1 MKRLDCVGPWS
12 VIRKYR
18 INTLVPQNF
27 HAVIRTHLSSLE
39 NWVGG
44 LIMTYYFDI
53 LPLHPGPEHL
63 ESLTSYL
70 MLLAELN
77 GISSIDG
84 ISSPNFPQQDRRI
97 TRDMA
102 DYPPVS
108 FSKLM
113 IVGAFNEETLR
124 MTTFFHVDAMLCLN
138 TQHIPNPQIAFYLD
152 VLVSTCAIVQ
162 IA

>member
-1 MKRLDCVGPWS
+1 
-12 VIRKYR
+12 
-18 INTLVPQNF
+18 
-27 HAVIRTHLSSLE
+27 
-39 NWVGG
+39 
-44 LIMTYYFDI
+44 
-53 LPLHPGPEHL
+53 
-63 ESLTSYL
+63 
-70 MLLAELN
+70 
-77 GISSIDG
+77 
-84 ISSPNFPQQDRRI
+84 
-97 TRDMA
+97 MA